1 MTTTQNSSTAVD
13 ANEILTNVDTN
24 QVQPRTVPEED
35 YKNLQAFAT
44 RTRQF
49 AIKTALDA
57 VESNPQYISSIDD
70 KSVQD
75 AVVKHKYGF
84 DSYEQLVAVM

>member
-1 MTTTQNSSTAVD
+1 MTTTQNSPD
-13 ANEILTNVDTN
+13 NGILNPEDTPSG
-24 QVQPRTVPEED
+24 VQLPTVPEED

-49 AIKTALDA
+49 AIRTAIDA
-57 VESNPQYISSIDD
+57 VEANPNYIASIDD
-70 KSVQD
+70 KSIQD

-84 DSYEQLVAVM
+84 DNYAQLVAVM